1 MAENDVKVIEWVLSG
16 PKKLAVVGLSNKP
29 DRPSYHVSEEM
40 QARGHKIIPVT
51 PKGDEILG
59 EKVYRSLAEIPF
71 PVDVVQVF
79 RAPEYAMDVVRDI
92 ARMETKPKVLWMQ
105 EGVVNDEAVAEAE
118 KMGIRAVQDICLYK
132 AALKAE
138 GKEHP

>member
-1 MAENDVKVIEWVLSG
+1 MANDVKVIEWVLSG

-29 DRPSYHVSEEM
+29 DRPSYEVSAAM
-40 QARGHKIIPVT
+40 QERGHQIVPVT

-59 EKVYRSLAEIPF
+59 ERVYRSLEEIPF

-92 ARMETKPKVLWMQ
+92 AKMGTKPRVLWMQ

-118 KMGIRAVQDICLYK
+118 KMGIQAVQNVCLYK
-132 AALKAE
+132 EALKAE
-138 GKEHP
+138 GKSHP

>member
-1 MAENDVKVIEWVLSG
+1 MANDAKVIEWVLSG

-29 DRPSYHVSEEM
+29 DRPSYEVSAAM
-40 QARGHKIIPVT
+40 QERGHKIVPVT

-59 EKVYRSLAEIPF
+59 EKVYRTLGEIPF

-92 ARMETKPKVLWMQ
+92 AKMGTKPRVLWMQ

-118 KMGIRAVQDICLYK
+118 RMGLEPIQDLCLYK
-132 AALKAE
+132 EAVKVE
-138 GKEHP
+138 RRPG